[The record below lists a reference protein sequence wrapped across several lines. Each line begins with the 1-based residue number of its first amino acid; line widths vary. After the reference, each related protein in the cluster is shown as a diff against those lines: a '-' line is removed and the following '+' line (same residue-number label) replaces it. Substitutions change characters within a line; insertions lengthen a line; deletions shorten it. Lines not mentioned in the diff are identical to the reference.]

1 MGAPHL
7 AAFSGKLYLELR
19 IVTAQGSVGF
29 GLAGAGLRTGPPVE
43 GEVFPGSEE
52 TSWAVYSH
60 SGKFYHR
67 CARPSHAH
75 CSLPFVPD

>member
-19 IVTAQGSVGF
+19 IVTAQGSVGI
-29 GLAGAGLRTGPPVE
+29 GLAGTGLRTGPEVV
-43 GEVFPGSEE
+43 GEVSAGSDE
-52 TSWAVYSH
+52 TSWAVYAH

-67 CARPSHAH
+67 CARPSHLH
-75 CSLPFVPD
+75 CSLPLP